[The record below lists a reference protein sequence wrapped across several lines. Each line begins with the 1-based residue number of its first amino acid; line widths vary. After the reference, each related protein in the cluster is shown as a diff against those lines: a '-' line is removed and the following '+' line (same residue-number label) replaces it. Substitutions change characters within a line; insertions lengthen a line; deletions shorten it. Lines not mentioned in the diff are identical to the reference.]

1 MMTAALLLAC
11 VLPAVAVPPKILVDS
26 GREGAQPQ
34 ETGLSVD
41 TKITFT
47 TSGLQIDNG
56 GNVSSFA
63 YGDVAALRFVTN
75 ATSTAVTGAEGAY
88 ALRHNPVQDMLEISG
103 YDGTA
108 VPVNVYGTNGSRVLA
123 IAAWHGESIDATS
136 LPAGVYVITIK
147 NETLKFI
154 KK

>member
-11 VLPAVAVPPKILVDS
+11 ALPAVAVTPKILVDS
-26 GREGAQPQ
+26 GKEGTQPQ

-41 TKITFT
+41 TKIIFT

-75 ATSTAVTGAEGAY
+75 AVSVAVTGTEGTY
-88 ALRHNPVQDMLEISG
+88 ALRHNPVKDVLAISG

-108 VPVNVYGTNGSRVLA
+108 VPVNVYSTNGNRVLA
-123 IAAWHGESIDATS
+123 ITAWQGESIDATTLS
-136 LPAGVYVITIK
+136 AGVYVITVK